1 MGFFSKAWKGVKK
14 AVKQTVKVA
23 TLGAVDLQKAKDEE
37 RKLKQQQAAAD
48 AEAKRMEQQAEQTQN
63 RLRQESS
70 DLASLAEQ
78 GDNMTG
84 EMAGILTSAEG
95 LDKNKRKLANKKSLG
110 G

>member
-37 RKLKQQQAAAD
+37 RKAKQQQAALE
-48 AEAKRMEQQAEQTQN
+48 AETQKMEQQAQQSQN
-63 RLRQESS
+63 RYRQESA
-70 DLASLAEQ
+70 DLGSLAEQ
-78 GDNMTG
+78 SDNMGG